1 MPRVVLPSPKCI
13 VTNGRHDWSN
23 CHAASAAPFDRS
35 HFLPRSQTDEGAP
48 MRKMCPIV
56 TVRHGRNGIN
66 LPRKIDGWLGLETL
80 SMCPTLTLVDVI
92 ITTDHRIVGMKQIS
106 LVKVFLPPFI
116 AWFRLAAA
124 RRRPR
129 SIGPS
134 ALSAVHGT
142 AACLSFQNEQRRRA
156 IYKGHPQNFHDLS
169 AIRTDLSYNVHSAHP
184 PSHTVRTSLKDGPH

>member
-1 MPRVVLPSPKCI
+1 
-13 VTNGRHDWSN
+13 
-23 CHAASAAPFDRS
+23 
-35 HFLPRSQTDEGAP
+35 
-48 MRKMCPIV
+48 
-56 TVRHGRNGIN
+56 
-66 LPRKIDGWLGLETL
+66 
-80 SMCPTLTLVDVI
+80 MCPTLTLVDVI

-142 AACLSFQNEQRRRA
+142 AACLSFQNEQRGEPSTKDIRKIFMICRQLGQ
-156 IYKGHPQNFHDLS
+156 IYLKMF
-169 AIRTDLSYNVHSAHP
+169 
-184 PSHTVRTSLKDGPH
+184 TVPTSQATQCGRL